1 MIGLTRVRGW
11 SIRWRLTFWNAA
23 VMTALLVAF
32 SAVLLVSVRQHLI
45 ARADQVLME
54 ELRELIEEI
63 SFYPD
68 TDHLAEQ
75 LERRYT
81 VHAHYHFQVS
91 REDGSVLFRSRFL
104 TFIKLPAP
112 GRAGDLRGA
121 VFEDIQLGSLGP
133 HRLLTMAMRDS
144 KSHPMLL
151 QALAPRAA
159 LDMEFRFYVWL
170 VLTIGPV
177 AIGLAVLAGYGLAR
191 GSLAPIEDIAATAE
205 RISAD
210 NLTERVRTPNPNDE
224 LGRLAATLNQTFD
237 GLQNSINDMRQFTAD
252 AAHELRSP
260 LAVMKTEAEV
270 VLRSARSAD
279 DYRRAIEVT
288 LEETTRLSAM
298 VDQLLALSRN
308 DAGFAGNMDDVVPM
322 DALLCDVV
330 ERFCAVAAKK
340 GLTLVTGH
348 VPPWFVHGDDIWLS
362 QLFYNLLDN
371 AMKYTVAPG
380 RVSLSGEVDGDVAR
394 FTIRNTGP
402 GIATEHLPHLFKRF
416 YRIEDSRTR
425 AKGGTGLGLAICKS
439 IAEIHGGSI
448 TVESE
453 RNSGTRFIVT
463 LPGSATDAIQ

>member
-1 MIGLTRVRGW
+1 VIGLTRSLGL

-23 VMTALLVAF
+23 VMTALLTAF
-32 SAVLLVSVRQHLI
+32 SVVLLVSVRRHLI

-68 TDHLAEQ
+68 TDHLAQQ
-75 LERRYT
+75 LERRYA

-104 TFIKLPAP
+104 TFITLPAP
-112 GRAGDLRGA
+112 GKAGELRGS
-121 VFEDIQLGSLGP
+121 VFEDIQLGNLGP

-144 KSHPMLL
+144 RAHPMLL

-159 LDMEFRFYVWL
+159 LDMEFRSYVWL
-170 VLTIGPV
+170 VLGIGPL
-177 AIGLAVLAGYGLAR
+177 AIGLAVLSGYGLAR
-191 GSLAPIEDIAATAE
+191 GSLAPIEGITATAE

-210 NLTERVRTPNPNDE
+210 NLTERIRTPNPSDE
-224 LGRLAATLNQTFD
+224 LGRLAATLNRTFD
-237 GLQNSINDMRQFTAD
+237 GLQSSINDMRQFTAD

-308 DAGFAGNMDDVVPM
+308 DAGFAGNMDDIVPM
-322 DALLCDVV
+322 DALLGDVV
-330 ERFCAVAAKK
+330 ERFYAVAVEK
-340 GLTLVTGH
+340 GLTLVAEPL
-348 VPPWFVHGDDIWLS
+348 PPWFVHGDDIWLS

-371 AMKYTVAPG
+371 AMKYTEAPG
-380 RVSLSGEVDGDVAR
+380 QVTLSAVIEDNVAR
-394 FTIRNTGP
+394 FTVENTGA
-402 GIATEHLPHLFKRF
+402 GIAAEHLPHLFKRF
-416 YRIEDSRTR
+416 YRVDDSRTR

-439 IAEIHGGSI
+439 IAELHGGSI
-448 TVESE
+448 KVESS
-453 RNSGTRFIVT
+453 RNTGTRFIVT
-463 LPGSATDAIQ
+463 LPGSTSDSP

>member
-1 MIGLTRVRGW
+1 MIGLTRGLGW

-23 VMTALLVAF
+23 VMTALLAAF
-32 SAVLLVSVRQHLI
+32 SLVLLVSVRRHLI

-75 LERRYT
+75 LQRRYT

-91 REDGSVLFRSRFL
+91 REDGIVLFRSRFL

-112 GRAGDLRGA
+112 GKAGELRGA
-121 VFEDIQLGSLGP
+121 VFEDIQLGELGP

-170 VLTIGPV
+170 VLAIGPV
-177 AIGLAVLAGYGLAR
+177 AVGLAVLAGYGLAR

-210 NLTERVRTPNPNDE
+210 NLTERVSTPNPNDE
-224 LGRLAATLNQTFD
+224 LGRLAATLNRTFD
-237 GLQNSINDMRQFTAD
+237 GLQSSIDDMRQFTAD

-270 VLRSARSAD
+270 VLRSARSAE

-298 VDQLLALSRN
+298 VDQLLSLSRN
-308 DAGFAGNMDDVVPM
+308 DAGFASDMDDFVPM
-322 DALLCDVV
+322 DALLGDVV
-330 ERFCAVAAKK
+330 ERFCTVATER
-340 GLTLVTGH
+340 GLTLLTEP
-348 VPPWFVHGDDIWLS
+348 VPPWFVRGHDIWLS

-380 RVSLSGEVDGDVAR
+380 SVSVSAKVEGDTMR
-394 FTIRNTGP
+394 ITIQNTGP
-402 GIATEHLPHLFKRF
+402 GIAAEHLPHLFKRF
-416 YRIEDSRTR
+416 YRVDNSRTR

-439 IAEIHGGSI
+439 IAEVHGGRV
-448 TVESE
+448 TVESDL
-453 RNSGTRFIVT
+453 NSGTRFIVT
-463 LPGSATDAIQ
+463 LPGSATDST

>member
-23 VMTALLVAF
+23 VMSALLAAF
-32 SAVLLVSVRQHLI
+32 SVVLLASVHRHLI

-68 TDHLAEQ
+68 TEHLAEQ

-91 REDGSVLFRSRFL
+91 REDGIVLFRSRFL
-104 TFIKLPAP
+104 TFIKLPVP
-112 GRAGDLRGA
+112 GKPGELRGSI
-121 VFEDIQLGSLGP
+121 FEDFQLDTLGP

-144 KSHPMLL
+144 QSRPMLL

-159 LDMEFRFYVWL
+159 LDIEFRYYVWM
-170 VLTIGPV
+170 VLAIGPL
-177 AIGLAVLAGYGLAR
+177 AIGVAVIAGYALAR

-205 RISAD
+205 RISAE
-210 NLTERVRTPNPNDE
+210 NLTERVRSPNPNDE
-224 LGRLAATLNQTFD
+224 LGRLAATLNGTFD
-237 GLQNSINDMRQFTAD
+237 GLQSSINDMRQFTAD

-270 VLRSARSAD
+270 VLRNARTAE
-279 DYRRAIEVT
+279 DYRRAIKVT
-288 LEETTRLSAM
+288 LDETKRLSEM

-308 DAGFAGNMDDVVPM
+308 DAGFAGSMDDIVPM
-322 DALLCDVV
+322 DALLGDVV
-330 ERFCAVAAKK
+330 ERFFGIAAEKD
-340 GLTLVTGH
+340 LTLVADPL
-348 VPPWFVHGDDIWLS
+348 PPWFVRGDDIWLS

-380 RVSLSGEVDGDVAR
+380 HVSLTAVIDGDVAH
-394 FTIRNTGP
+394 FTIQNSGP
-402 GIATEHLPHLFKRF
+402 GISAEHLPHLFKRF
-416 YRIEDSRTR
+416 YRVDDSRTR

-439 IAEIHGGSI
+439 IAELHKGTIM
-448 TVESE
+448 VESQPHF
-453 RNSGTRFIVT
+453 GTRFIVT
-463 LPGSATDAIQ
+463 LPGSTSDLL

>member
-1 MIGLTRVRGW
+1 MIGFTHSLGL

-23 VMTALLVAF
+23 VMTALLTAF
-32 SAVLLVSVRQHLI
+32 SVVLLVSVRRHLI

-104 TFIKLPAP
+104 TFITLPAP
-112 GRAGDLRGA
+112 GKAGELRGS
-121 VFEDIQLGSLGP
+121 VFEDIQLGNLGP

-144 KSHPMLL
+144 RAHPMLL

-159 LDMEFRFYVWL
+159 LDMEFRSYVWL
-170 VLTIGPV
+170 VLGIGPL
-177 AIGLAVLAGYGLAR
+177 AIGLAVLSGYGLAR
-191 GSLAPIEDIAATAE
+191 GSLAPIEGIAATAE

-210 NLTERVRTPNPNDE
+210 NLTERIRTPNSSDE
-224 LGRLAATLNQTFD
+224 LGRLAATLNRTFD
-237 GLQNSINDMRQFTAD
+237 GLQSSINDMRQFTAD

-308 DAGFAGNMDDVVPM
+308 DAGCAGNMDDIVPM
-322 DALLCDVV
+322 DALLGDVV
-330 ERFCAVAAKK
+330 ERFFAVAVEK
-340 GLTLVTGH
+340 GLTLVAEPL
-348 VPPWFVHGDDIWLS
+348 PPWFVHGDDIWLS

-380 RVSLSGEVDGDVAR
+380 QVTLSAVIEDNVAR
-394 FTIRNTGP
+394 FTVENTGA
-402 GIATEHLPHLFKRF
+402 GIAAEHLPHLFKRF
-416 YRIEDSRTR
+416 YRVDDSRTR

-439 IAEIHGGSI
+439 IAELHGGSI
-448 TVESE
+448 KVESS
-453 RNSGTRFIVT
+453 RNTGTRFIVT
-463 LPGSATDAIQ
+463 LPGSTSDSP